1 MYYVYVLLSLKDGK
15 FYTGYTENLDR
26 RIEEHTNGVTASTK
40 FRRPFELIYYE
51 ASRNR
56 SDALHRERY
65 LKTTYGK
72 RYINSRLKN
81 DLLCNGGE

>member
-1 MYYVYVLLSLKDGK
+1 MDYVYVLLSLKDGK

-40 FRRPFELIYYE
+40 FRQPFELIYYE

-56 SDALHRERY
+56 SEFLKEREMKSFRIW
-65 LKTTYGK
+65 TSCAG
-72 RYINSRLKN
+72 
-81 DLLCNGGE
+81 